1 MGSQKV
7 NAESATVVKLSNT
20 IKAQEAEIKTL
31 KKIIAEKKYDLTEQE
46 AIDVANKIKSLEN
59 EVSKLKVI
67 VSKQESLIDGLKKEN
82 NLQGKY
88 ILSLESENDMLK
100 DSIKNQKE
108 SFDSAL
114 ANANQ
119 VIGLQKEQ
127 LMLKDDII
135 NEQEKMYS
143 MSFIEKIEYI
153 ALGVAIYSTADLLI
167 EN

>member
-1 MGSQKV
+1 MGSQKA
-7 NAESATVVKLSNT
+7 NAESATIVELSNT
-20 IKAQEAEIKTL
+20 IKAQEAEIETL
-31 KKIIAEKKYDLTEQE
+31 KKIIESKKYDLTEKE

-59 EVSKLKVI
+59 EVSKLKSI
-67 VSKQESLIDGLKKEN
+67 VAKQESLIEGLKKEN
-82 NLQGKY
+82 KLQDKY
-88 ILSLESENDMLK
+88 ILSLEDENDMLK
-100 DSIKNQKE
+100 VSIKNQKE
-108 SFDSAL
+108 SFDSAI

-127 LMLKDDII
+127 LILKDDII